1 MFDIIPDTLKKKTNK
16 DTTDNWKDFGWSASC
31 YDGHT
36 GAILEASFL
45 PKTNAYNR
53 PDQLHHSV
61 VLPFP
66 DITSSA
72 WVLIQELLK
81 VALSIIKLSSVI
93 K

>member
-1 MFDIIPDTLKKKTNK
+1 MFDIIPDTLKKKNN
-16 DTTDNWKDFGWSASC
+16 DATDSWKNFGWSAGC

-45 PKTNAYNR
+45 PMTNAYNR

-61 VLPFP
+61 VLPFL

-72 WVLIQELLK
+72 WVLIQELFK
-81 VALSIIKLSSVI
+81 AAISIIKLSSVI